1 MPRSSRTRE
10 RILLRATSEFA
21 RKGFDGARMDE
32 IAARCRVHKYTVYY
46 YFGSKEGLF
55 IAVLDHVNQMFRA
68 RQREI
73 SVRGLAPVPA
83 MRQLVRHTFAAFLE
97 HPEAVAIMNS
107 ENIHKGRHIR
117 RLDGLRELYNPLV
130 ETIRE
135 VIKKGAKEGIF
146 RRNLDPV
153 TIYIALSG
161 LCYVYIANR
170 FTLEAIF
177 GLNMVSKTS
186 QKSWVRDVT
195 DMVLSYCRNNARRT
209 RSK

>member
-10 RILLRATSEFA
+10 KILQRATSEFA

-32 IAARCRVHKYTVYY
+32 IAARCGVRKYTVYY
-46 YFGSKEGLF
+46 YFHSKEGLF
-55 IAVLDHVNQMFRA
+55 IAVLEHVYQTFRA

-73 SVRGLAPVPA
+73 SVRGLAPVQA
-83 MRQLVRHTFAAFLE
+83 MRQLVKHTYAAFLE

-107 ENIHKGRHIR
+107 ENIHRGRHIR
-117 RLDGLRELYNPLV
+117 RLGGLRELYNPLV

-135 VIKKGAKEGIF
+135 VIQKGADQGIF
-146 RRNLDPV
+146 RRNIDPV

-177 GLNMVSKTS
+177 GLNMISKTS
-186 QKSWVRDVT
+186 QKSWVSDVT
-195 DMVLSYCRNNARRT
+195 DMVLSYCR
-209 RSK
+209 K